1 MDLGGI
7 AVFVEAL
14 KSGSLAKAAGRLGLT
29 AMSATR
35 ALAALEKE
43 LGVRLVHRTTRSLS
57 STAEGDLFLPHARA
71 MLEARDNG
79 LEAIRPRGAGVS
91 GLLRI
96 TASAAFGRK
105 VVAPMIPGFMDGNPD
120 LQVDLM
126 FTDEQ
131 VDIVA
136 RGIDIAIRIA
146 KLRDNRLVARK
157 LADNPR
163 RLCASP
169 AYIARHGAP
178 TTLAEL
184 DHHACLVASGTSH
197 WTFRKGSRSVQHRVS
212 GRLTANS
219 IEALHASCVAGQGIA
234 NLSSWDVDEEIRAG
248 RLAELVLID
257 AAPEALAIWA
267 VFPSSRQIP
276 AKARAFIAAL
286 RTVLNERLAG
296 LVEPGK
302 DLPPEALPQG

>member
-1 MDLGGI
+1 MDLAGI
-7 AVFVEAL
+7 EIFVEAL
-14 KSGSLAKAAGRLGLT
+14 KMGSLAKAAKRLGLT
-29 AMSATR
+29 AMAATR
-35 ALAALEKE
+35 GLAALEKE

-71 MLEARDNG
+71 ILEARNNG
-79 LEAIRPRGAGVS
+79 LEAIRPRGTGVS

-105 VVAPMIPGFMDGNPD
+105 VVAPMVPAFMDSNPD

-169 AYIARHGAP
+169 AYIARNGAP
-178 TTLAEL
+178 TKLTEL
-184 DHHACLVASGTSH
+184 EQHACLVASGTSH
-197 WTFRKGSRSVQHRVS
+197 WAFQKGSRSVQHKVS

-248 RLAELVLID
+248 RLTELVLAD
-257 AAPEALAIWA
+257 AVPEALAIWA

-276 AKARAFIAAL
+276 AKSRAFIAAL
-286 RTVLNERLAG
+286 RTTLNERLAA
-296 LVEPGK
+296 LVDVDTER
-302 DLPPEALPQG
+302 